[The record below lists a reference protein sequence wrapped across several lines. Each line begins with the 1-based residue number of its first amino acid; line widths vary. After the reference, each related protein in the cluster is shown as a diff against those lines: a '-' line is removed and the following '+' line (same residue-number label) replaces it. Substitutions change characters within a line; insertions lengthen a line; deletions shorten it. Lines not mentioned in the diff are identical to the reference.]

1 MEVLTQI
8 SHPNQSEDCSHRC
21 LVGGDI
27 ESQACGFWLCLCLRA
42 AAAGA
47 VAGYNAWFGYE
58 SDGGYGVVI
67 CRSYSPGATQLGV
80 VATNLLRQIAAVA

>member
-1 MEVLTQI
+1 MEVLTQF
-8 SHPNQSEDCSHRC
+8 SHPNQSEACSYYQAWAAAK
-21 LVGGDI
+21 I
-27 ESQACGFWLCLCLRA
+27 ESQAHVFGLCLCLRD
-42 AAAGA
+42 AAGA

-67 CRSYSPGATQLGV
+67 CRSYSPGATQLGA

>member
-1 MEVLTQI
+1 MR
-8 SHPNQSEDCSHRC
+8 D
-21 LVGGDI
+21 
-27 ESQACGFWLCLCLRA
+27 
-42 AAAGA
+42 AAGA

-67 CRSYSPGATQLGV
+67 CRSYSPGATQLGA